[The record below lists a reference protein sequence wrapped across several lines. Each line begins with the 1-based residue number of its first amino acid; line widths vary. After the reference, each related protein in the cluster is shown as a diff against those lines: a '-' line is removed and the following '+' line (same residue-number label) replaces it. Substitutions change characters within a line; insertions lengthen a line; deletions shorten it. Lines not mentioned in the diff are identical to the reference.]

1 MRRACCPG
9 AVRRPS
15 QVRCRNGAAPQG
27 VGALKFWPHAF
38 PRRDP
43 LLHRDN
49 FFQTFLSKAKF
60 YTTTQKA
67 RMRKRIINITT
78 FQWRRRPHQHFLFG
92 TPIPPTDLRI
102 PSRPPSFYSRVRS
115 AVCSGASLTKPIQN
129 QKNRNKKTN
138 GQRSIRTAVASA
150 QSLSTFF
157 SSCTRVDSVRGAAY
171 SHYSILPCLV
181 LHFACSAQL
190 SRSSS
195 SVDSSSAVSLKSV

>member
-1 MRRACCPG
+1 MRFSPP
-9 AVRRPS
+9 RPF
-15 QVRCRNGAAPQG
+15 AAQRQ
-27 VGALKFWPHAF
+27 L
-38 PRRDP
+38 
-43 LLHRDN
+43 
-49 FFQTFLSKAKF
+49 FQTFLSKAKF

-171 SHYSILPCLV
+171 SHYSIALPGSSFRV
-181 LHFACSAQL
+181 LCIAFALLILRGLFLRSLAQVCVML
-190 SRSSS
+190 ARPASTVRT
-195 SVDSSSAVSLKSV
+195 LRE